1 MCSPPSDSTAIRGA
15 ALSFLLKHTEEVSR
29 MSRCDALSSA
39 DTRRHLNTTY
49 VDFENVRTRRGRLR
63 RVGPICLADALV
75 DTFEGF
81 VDARNVCVG

>member
-1 MCSPPSDSTAIRGA
+1 MAGNDREVLSDDLARPS
-15 ALSFLLKHTEEVSR
+15 ALK
-29 MSRCDALSSA
+29 
-39 DTRRHLNTTY
+39 
-49 VDFENVRTRRGRLR
+49 NVRARRGRLR